1 MIASLRRSAGVKRP
15 WFAVFTILLTLSAA
29 LSCYAGESGQT
40 PELPGPSSALFGHPY
55 YRCVRN
61 FYVSLAGSDAGDGTR
76 VETAWRTLQ
85 HADHAGRHAGDC
97 VNVQPGVYAKGLL
110 ITTGGNAA
118 TPEGYVVYRC
128 TIMDACTVTDVA
140 AGGQNG
146 AFVWE
151 TRPPMKG
158 NYVIIDGFSM
168 LAEKQTVFGQGIQL
182 WDGNEEG
189 PQARFSVH
197 HVWVLNS
204 IIRGFGQSGISMNDG
219 EYFYVVHNDVYGNAR
234 SGCDAQGSG
243 ISFTVLKALSQY
255 VRTPD
260 DESNPIVGSIGT
272 FNNVIEFNNVFL
284 NGITT
289 CGTFQ
294 APTDTDGN
302 NIIADTFSN
311 AGSTNVPYSGAL
323 LIAFNIVFNAGGG
336 GIHIFRSENVTVANN
351 SCYNAAL
358 DPFNKATY
366 RPCIGDLDSEN
377 NIFINNIAA
386 ARAAGGF
393 LRTNSAFVGGKTS
406 AGKLDHFVA
415 NISSCV
421 NSPDYGCT
429 PMNHGDEFSCTINQ
443 CDTQPGWLDVGSR
456 TTGNETTAPD
466 GIDFALRPGSPAI
479 GHGRLLSFLPAQAAD
494 VGACPHEA
502 AQCGPQT
509 ALP

>member
-1 MIASLRRSAGVKRP
+1 MLIWLASIVALP
-15 WFAVFTILLTLSAA
+15 CLAA
-29 LSCYAGESGQT
+29 KPVQAL
-40 PELPGPSSALFGHPY
+40 ELPGPSPTLFSHPY
-55 YRCVRN
+55 YKCARN
-61 FYVSLAGSDAGDGTR
+61 FYVSPAGSDSHTGMR
-76 VETAWRTLQ
+76 IETAWRTIQ
-85 HADHAGRHAGDC
+85 HADDTGRRAGDC
-97 VNVQPGVYAKGLL
+97 VNVVPGTYAKGLL
-110 ITTGGNAA
+110 ITAGGNVA
-118 TPEGYVVYRC
+118 TPDGYVVYRC
-128 TIMDACTVTDVA
+128 TVMDACIVTDVT

-146 AFVWE
+146 AFVWD
-151 TRPPMKG
+151 TRPPMRG

-168 LAEKQTVFGQGIQL
+168 RAKKQTVFGQGIQL
-182 WDGNEEG
+182 WDGNETG
-189 PQARFSVH
+189 RQARFSVH
-197 HVWVLNS
+197 HIWVLNS
-204 IIRGFGQSGISMNDG
+204 VIRGFGQSGISMNDG

-243 ISFTVLKALSQY
+243 ISFTVPKALPDY

-260 DESNPIVGSIGT
+260 DGSNLIVGNIGA
-272 FNNVIEFNNVFL
+272 FNNMIAFNNVFL
-284 NGITT
+284 NGITN
-289 CGTFQ
+289 CGTLQ

-311 AGSTNVPYSGAL
+311 AGSTNLPYPGTL

-377 NIFINNIAA
+377 NTFINNIAA

-406 AGKLDHFVA
+406 AGRLDHFVA

-502 AQCGPQT
+502 AHCGPQT